1 MNWGHKIII
10 VYGVFVGGMILLAYK
25 SSRQNTELVT
35 DDYYAKELVY
45 QQRIDQSKRTALLSA
60 PVQVLINDRALSIHF
75 PKDFAAKKI
84 SGNLTVYCPSNEKKD
99 IHQQFSVTDSEVNV
113 TLPANY
119 KGLHYI
125 KLTWE
130 TEGVNY
136 YFEQKVII

>member
-10 VYGVFVGGMILLAYK
+10 VYGVFVGGMILLAYQ

-45 QQRIDQSKRTALLSA
+45 QQRIDQSKRTALVSA
-60 PVQVLINDRALSIHF
+60 PVQVLIINIELSIHF

-84 SGNLTVYCPSNEKKD
+84 SGDLTIYCPSNEKKD

-113 TLPANY
+113 NLPANY

>member
-45 QQRIDQSKRTALLSA
+45 QQRIDQSKRTALLST
-60 PVQVLINDRALSIHF
+60 PVQVLINDHALSIRF
-75 PKDFAAKKI
+75 PKDFAAKKV
-84 SGNLTVYCPSNEKKD
+84 SGDLTVYCPSNEKKD